1 MKELLYT
8 VLDLDEWNEGTSCD
22 FCPDFNRRNKAVC
35 QIRTRNKISQRI
47 VDNACAC
54 EECKENFENDE
65 LPKCERCGELK
76 TRMSFHYNCH
86 GSNEK
91 ELPAYLTKK
100 RQLLSTNDK

>member
-22 FCPDFNRRNKAVC
+22 FCLDFNRRNKAVC

-76 TRMSFHYNCH
+76 TRMSFHYNLPER
-86 GSNEK
+86 NEK
-91 ELPAYLTKK
+91 KLPAYLTKK
-100 RQLLSTNDK
+100 GRLLSMNGK